1 MNTKK
6 RISILLSMV
15 VAAVVVAVWFSRGR
29 STPESPRDVVDGKK
43 KITSTS
49 LSRSSRRYRRNT
61 QENAPANA
69 RENRSAKTLEN
80 APKREDKK
88 GGSGERTRGSDK
100 RRAKRPLTPVM
111 LEQQFKPADRPI
123 VKAVQSALDR
133 EDYQAM
139 REALVEA
146 SGSKSAEVRK
156 HAIESLS
163 WFGAQALPELAGF
176 MADEDSE
183 VAEDALE
190 ASEQALL
197 DMKDANQQFIT
208 AAQLL
213 QTYANNEDAVLAFSG
228 VLTTAGSEI
237 VMADEEQS
245 AADGR
250 ETVVGVISEIISL
263 GGQVAE
269 EAKEAYSFITG
280 NDWINVDEA
289 VRWSVDPD
297 NYEAPDMDIE

>member
-1 MNTKK
+1 
-6 RISILLSMV
+6 
-15 VAAVVVAVWFSRGR
+15 
-29 STPESPRDVVDGKK
+29 
-43 KITSTS
+43 
-49 LSRSSRRYRRNT
+49 
-61 QENAPANA
+61 
-69 RENRSAKTLEN
+69 
-80 APKREDKK
+80 
-88 GGSGERTRGSDK
+88 
-100 RRAKRPLTPVM
+100 
-111 LEQQFKPADRPI
+111 
-123 VKAVQSALDR
+123 
-133 EDYQAM
+133 
-139 REALVEA
+139 
-146 SGSKSAEVRK
+146 
-156 HAIESLS
+156 
-163 WFGAQALPELAGF
+163 

>member
-1 MNTKK
+1 
-6 RISILLSMV
+6 
-15 VAAVVVAVWFSRGR
+15 
-29 STPESPRDVVDGKK
+29 
-43 KITSTS
+43 
-49 LSRSSRRYRRNT
+49 
-61 QENAPANA
+61 
-69 RENRSAKTLEN
+69 
-80 APKREDKK
+80 
-88 GGSGERTRGSDK
+88 
-100 RRAKRPLTPVM
+100 M
-111 LEQQFKPADRPI
+111 LERQFKPADRPI
-123 VKAVQSALDR
+123 VMAVQSALDR
-133 EDYQAM
+133 NDFNAV
-139 REALVEA
+139 RESVAEA
-146 SGSKSAEVRK
+146 KRSTSTEVRK

-163 WFGAQALPELAGF
+163 WFGAQALPELTGF

-190 ASEQALL
+190 ASEQALS
-197 DMKDANQQFIT
+197 DMEDAKQQFIT
-208 AAQLL
+208 AAQLM
-213 QTYANNEDAVLAFSG
+213 QTFANNEDALSSFSS
-228 VLTTAGSEI
+228 VLTSAGSEI
-237 VMADEEQS
+237 VLSDEEPA